1 MRLWWIHCVIFLIW
15 NSFKKIFGK
24 ANSMGKKRDRKQN
37 ETKRTLPSWYCLHSC
52 VIAGKK
58 TKKQKMD
65 DSHLILILQ
74 VGFFVLAPMPKVFC
88 WWPPASFFYF
98 FHAQKRKNPSASY
111 LFNDGTTWAMSRWW
125 ICRMRQRARHQP
137 RRNNCQHW
145 VVVVASSSTHSV
157 WCTKSNHLWNARKQ
171 IRTFLELNKAVL
183 AWLGRG
189 KKKIELQFTV
199 IKSEEE
205 EEKTTGGFLRRDC
218 IILMSIIFHLF
229 C

>member
-1 MRLWWIHCVIFLIW
+1 
-15 NSFKKIFGK
+15 
-24 ANSMGKKRDRKQN
+24 
-37 ETKRTLPSWYCLHSC
+37 
-52 VIAGKK
+52 
-58 TKKQKMD
+58 MD

-145 VVVVASSSTHSV
+145 VVVVASSSTNSV

-189 KKKIELQFTV
+189 KKKLNCSSRSLSRKKRKKKPREGSSDETV
-199 IKSEEE
+199 LFWCQSFSISFVSAAAIVHEADRTDSAVLGAGLVFFSKTNKNGISCSFPFNTEPNRFLLHEKSRWE
-205 EEKTTGGFLRRDC
+205 
-218 IILMSIIFHLF
+218 
-229 C
+229 